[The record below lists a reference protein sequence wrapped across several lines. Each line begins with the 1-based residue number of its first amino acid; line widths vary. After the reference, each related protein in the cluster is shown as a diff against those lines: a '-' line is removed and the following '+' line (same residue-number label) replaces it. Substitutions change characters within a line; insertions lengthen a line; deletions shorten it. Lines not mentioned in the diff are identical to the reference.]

1 MATEVLESGEILRDD
16 NVDKSLKQDLENLA
30 KNINVKEVS
39 SDKVDALFSKLDSV
53 DAEAKNRALQYAL
66 KNSKIMVGNTEKSV
80 VEIAEAFDKA
90 VEQDWST
97 WKIKVKEGV
106 AQEDKD
112 LVEWFLNEKWSS
124 LAYLIQ
130 LSSQKAS
137 LQASRWYWK
146 SNADKII
153 DVGADKVFWNQ
164 TRRALSWL
172 REWIE
177 WDYTKNVETM
187 DVENFKVEDV
197 LKLKFIS
204 SALKTR
210 IETEAKDENVK
221 WLWSNGNYEL
231 KSKYTNNFALKEK
244 VITVDDPKREENKQY
259 VESNVGDKKVKV
271 YTVTSLEELPAWYKW
286 KDPENYDE
294 KNKDTYPK
302 VYNLSVDGVKYSFY
316 SNWRCHNGA
325 DNKMYNTRDIVDRL
339 KNGWWK
345 KDYSKISPEYTSD
358 NITTEEMKS
367 YVETI
372 KEKCTEALKIWDNE
386 SLGVSY
392 DGKKLKFTLWT
403 WEKQIQYMWTT
414 TYWSTMTTS
423 VEQILSDTFDIKE
436 CLKWW
441 NTEDPDYWNID
452 VDYVEK
458 VMIKSAKEKLVN
470 QKKAIKWQRALVAK
484 YREKKNGLTL
494 EDLFKWDSV
503 LNNNRKKWR
512 LNTFFSKFDDKK
524 LVLDKDTTYEW
535 DTIKLEFDDSWGN
548 ESYNVRKNNNGLKIK
563 ADKIVKDDYT
573 IDEPKFKKELK
584 TIILNIIEREDFK

>member
-177 WDYTKNVETM
+177 WDYTKNVEAM
-187 DVENFKVEDV
+187 DVKSFKVEDV

-204 SALKTR
+204 NALKTR

-316 SNWRCHNGA
+316 SNWRCHNGS

-339 KNGWWK
+339 RILSWNKEEEDNRTVDTTSWNEVE
-345 KDYSKISPEYTSD
+345 SPENLEKFNSKVFEVLNKEFKGVLNELNLSEYNMTYSGWGK
-358 NITTEEMKS
+358 NPKVWISLKT
-367 YVETI
+367 
-372 KEKCTEALKIWDNE
+372 KEK
-386 SLGVSY
+386 
-392 DGKKLKFTLWT
+392 
-403 WEKQIQYMWTT
+403 
-414 TYWSTMTTS
+414 YWWVQQT
-423 VEQILSDTFDIKE
+423 
-436 CLKWW
+436 KWVW
-441 NTEDPDYWNID
+441 VNLHNFVGEDW
-452 VDYVEK
+452 
-458 VMIKSAKEKLVN
+458 M
-470 QKKAIKWQRALVAK
+470 
-484 YREKKNGLTL
+484 
-494 EDLFKWDSV
+494 
-503 LNNNRKKWR
+503 
-512 LNTFFSKFDDKK
+512 
-524 LVLDKDTTYEW
+524 LDKDKLKLTIKNMNDDYEKQVKLENQEKEDSEKFLVDIRNTTYSFSDLFWNVAENVYY
-535 DTIKLEFDDSWGN
+535 KAFFNEFSNWM
-548 ESYNVRKNNNGLKIK
+548 LKIRSTTAFQWDK
-563 ADKIVKDDYT
+563 LKIELDKGWPNLPSWLRWHEIDKNSLKWRDWKYSMEFFKKEMKKIVDKIVK
-573 IDEPKFKKELK
+573 ENFS
-584 TIILNIIEREDFK
+584 

>member
-39 SDKVDALFSKLDSV
+39 SDKVDALFNKLDSV

-97 WKIKVKEGV
+97 WKIKVKEGA

-187 DVENFKVEDV
+187 DVENFKVENV
-197 LKLKFIS
+197 LELKFIS

-231 KSKYTNNFALKEK
+231 KSKFTNNFALKKK
-244 VITVDDPKREENKQY
+244 VIRVDDPKREENKQY
-259 VESNVGDKKVKV
+259 VEVKVGDKKVKW
-271 YTVTSLEELPAWYKW
+271 YTITSLEELPSGYKW
-286 KDPENYDE
+286 ADPENYDE
-294 KNKDTYPK
+294 NNKDSYPK
-302 VYNLSVDGVKYSFY
+302 AYVLIMDKVKYSFY

-345 KDYSKISPEYTSD
+345 KELTEVEGDEWYTGKITLEEEKQAIVDEIKNKFGNILRDQKWNTIGLTSAGKLTISSIAVPNTVLTQDVDLAKCLDKKANVDKRRTELVLNEGIKQLVNKKKAQTWCFLLKKYRGENYISAANLKLDD
-358 NITTEEMKS
+358 N
-367 YVETI
+367 
-372 KEKCTEALKIWDNE
+372 
-386 SLGVSY
+386 SLG
-392 DGKKLKFTLWT
+392 
-403 WEKQIQYMWTT
+403 
-414 TYWSTMTTS
+414 
-423 VEQILSDTFDIKE
+423 
-436 CLKWW
+436 
-441 NTEDPDYWNID
+441 
-452 VDYVEK
+452 
-458 VMIKSAKEKLVN
+458 
-470 QKKAIKWQRALVAK
+470 
-484 YREKKNGLTL
+484 
-494 EDLFKWDSV
+494 DL
-503 LNNNRKKWR
+503 NPMEKWR
-512 LNTFFSKFDDKK
+512 IKRYFNKFDYYGIELDGTYTTWDRNNWKIK
-524 LVLDKDTTYEW
+524 LVLD
-535 DTIKLEFDDSWGN
+535 DDNGN
-548 ESYNVRKNNNGLKIK
+548 YKYNEYKNNSDLIID
-563 ADKIVKDDYT
+563 ADKVVNDDYT
-573 IDEPKFKKELK
+573 LNMNEFYKKMRDV
-584 TIILNIIEREDFK
+584 ILNIIRRDDFE